1 MKLFLSKYNCTSELN
16 VPHLSLS
23 RIQQEVPSKAVLEQE
38 MVWMKEHLSTL
49 GSPVV
54 LCHND
59 LLCKNIIHNSKE
71 GGCLLPKCYSAG
83 LNVVLC
89 PHPEKCSLTLL
100 PSNGSLTPNAVVPMS
115 VRKYVTSCD
124 HGTDYKTRIREM

>member
-1 MKLFLSKYNCTSELN
+1 MSSRPVSK
-16 VPHLSLS
+16 
-23 RIQQEVPSKAVLEQE
+23 VLEQE

-71 GGCLLPKCYSAG
+71 GRYWYNSRTQVFALKKEEGKKAW
-83 LNVVLC
+83 
-89 PHPEKCSLTLL
+89 
-100 PSNGSLTPNAVVPMS
+100 SNDRGDVA
-115 VRKYVTSCD
+115 
-124 HGTDYKTRIREM
+124 

>member
-1 MKLFLSKYNCTSELN
+1 MSFSISCSSSFFC
-16 VPHLSLS
+16 VRSHS

-71 GGCLLPKCYSAG
+71 GRYLLHRGHTHVDALVNAHRTHYYRNAIGSARPH
-83 LNVVLC
+83 LEVLARC
-89 PHPEKCSLTLL
+89 K
-100 PSNGSLTPNAVVPMS
+100 
-115 VRKYVTSCD
+115 
-124 HGTDYKTRIREM
+124 

>member
-1 MKLFLSKYNCTSELN
+1 M
-16 VPHLSLS
+16 S

-71 GGCLLPKCYSAG
+71 GR
-83 LNVVLC
+83 C
-89 PHPEKCSLTLL
+89 PHLEL
-100 PSNGSLTPNAVVPMS
+100 NIIYFGF
-115 VRKYVTSCD
+115 
-124 HGTDYKTRIREM
+124 G

>member
-1 MKLFLSKYNCTSELN
+1 MR
-16 VPHLSLS
+16 S
-23 RIQQEVPSKAVLEQE
+23 RIQQEVPSKAVLEDE

-71 GGCLLPKCYSAG
+71 GNTAII
-83 LNVVLC
+83 
-89 PHPEKCSLTLL
+89 
-100 PSNGSLTPNAVVPMS
+100 GSLSNLKLFTLNLIC
-115 VRKYVTSCD
+115 Y
-124 HGTDYKTRIREM
+124 

>member
-1 MKLFLSKYNCTSELN
+1 MFFMPELRITEVFVLLLICLFDCRR
-16 VPHLSLS
+16 S

-49 GSPVV
+49 ASPVV

-71 GGCLLPKCYSAG
+71 G
-83 LNVVLC
+83 NN
-89 PHPEKCSLTLL
+89 H
-100 PSNGSLTPNAVVPMS
+100 
-115 VRKYVTSCD
+115 
-124 HGTDYKTRIREM
+124 

>member
-1 MKLFLSKYNCTSELN
+1 MF
-16 VPHLSLS
+16 VHLLVRLS
-23 RIQQEVPSKAVLEQE
+23 RIQQEVPSQAVLEQE

-71 GGCLLPKCYSAG
+71 GEKQRQPPPGFQPPTSPRFWLRPKGVREELKLCLVASQAMSA
-83 LNVVLC
+83 
-89 PHPEKCSLTLL
+89 S
-100 PSNGSLTPNAVVPMS
+100 
-115 VRKYVTSCD
+115 
-124 HGTDYKTRIREM
+124 

>member
-1 MKLFLSKYNCTSELN
+1 MFSIPAVIIKVFSFSFYC
-16 VPHLSLS
+16 SLS

-38 MVWMKEHLSTL
+38 MVWMKEHLSSL

-71 GGCLLPKCYSAG
+71 GDTQFSQD
-83 LNVVLC
+83 
-89 PHPEKCSLTLL
+89 SLSQQSRRFQWFQWFL
-100 PSNGSLTPNAVVPMS
+100 
-115 VRKYVTSCD
+115 
-124 HGTDYKTRIREM
+124 

>member
-1 MKLFLSKYNCTSELN
+1 MFPLCDDPKTRKSFLFWLITTISVSFPYCVFVCVCVRDKADLSPSFSLYLCC
-16 VPHLSLS
+16 LS

-71 GGCLLPKCYSAG
+71 G
-83 LNVVLC
+83 
-89 PHPEKCSLTLL
+89 T
-100 PSNGSLTPNAVVPMS
+100 
-115 VRKYVTSCD
+115 
-124 HGTDYKTRIREM
+124 

>member
-1 MKLFLSKYNCTSELN
+1 MCATTLTFS
-16 VPHLSLS
+16 PFPSLS
-23 RIQQEVPSKAVLEQE
+23 RIQQEVPSKVVLEQE

-71 GGCLLPKCYSAG
+71 GKCLSLNLSFSSHGCDSILQ
-83 LNVVLC
+83 
-89 PHPEKCSLTLL
+89 PE
-100 PSNGSLTPNAVVPMS
+100 
-115 VRKYVTSCD
+115 
-124 HGTDYKTRIREM
+124 